1 MTTENNSGKTIRFMA
16 PLVLGNMLNP
26 LNSTMLATAIVE
38 ITGAFK
44 QNLGSGALLIVPLY
58 FTSAIGQPLMGRL
71 ADLFSAKKINILG
84 FLLILLSAVIGIYA
98 PSFNWLIVSRILM
111 GLGSSAAYP
120 SAMTMIRQ
128 RYAAMGQQVPSV
140 ALSTVAMASQVSI
153 ALGPFL
159 GGILTESF
167 GWQGIFAVNI
177 PIVIIALLLSY
188 NNNNYPESPKAK
200 TGLDVPGLTLFS
212 AFLMLLLLT
221 LLYPTYLYI
230 KLPLTILLLLACI
243 YVELKHEQPFINVRL
258 LAINLSLSTTFLRQ
272 IAINF
277 ILYLVLYGLPQ
288 WLEQS
293 KKINPSRVGLMM
305 LPMSAAAMVVSLLI
319 SKTSKY
325 IHLLIFGTL
334 CITAAT
340 CGLFFLNHNSPV
352 ISVMGTAVLIGT
364 AIGLLTIANQGT
376 LYAEAPAN
384 QTGTSFGL
392 FRTVGY
398 IGAIVAGS
406 RLKHEFHNGATD
418 QGLHQ
423 LTVYGLVACAI
434 IILFML
440 PAIFKKMKRI

>member
-1 MTTENNSGKTIRFMA
+1 
-16 PLVLGNMLNP
+16 
-26 LNSTMLATAIVE
+26 
-38 ITGAFK
+38 
-44 QNLGSGALLIVPLY
+44 
-58 FTSAIGQPLMGRL
+58 
-71 ADLFSAKKINILG
+71 
-84 FLLILLSAVIGIYA
+84 
-98 PSFNWLIVSRILM
+98 
-111 GLGSSAAYP
+111 
-120 SAMTMIRQ
+120 
-128 RYAAMGQQVPSV
+128 
-140 ALSTVAMASQVSI
+140 MASQVSI

-177 PIVIIALLLSY
+177 PIVIIALILSY
-188 NNNNYPESPKAK
+188 NNNYDPEPPRAK
-200 TGLDVPGLTLFS
+200 TGLDLPGLTLFS

-230 KLPLTILLLLACI
+230 KLPLTFLLLLACI
-243 YVELKHEQPFINVRL
+243 YVELKHGQPFINVRL

-305 LPMSAAAMVVSLLI
+305 LPMSAAAMVVSVLI

-325 IHLLIFGTL
+325 IRLLIFGTL

-340 CGLFFLNHNSPV
+340 CGLFFLDHNSPV
-352 ISVMGTAVLIGT
+352 ISVMGTAVMIGT

-418 QGLHQ
+418 LGLHQ

-434 IILFML
+434 IILLML
-440 PAIFKKMKRI
+440 PTIFRQMKRI